1 MNLLPGKV
9 RIVECIFNNSRSKTM
24 IIQSENSR
32 KRKIFE
38 IVTTALGWL
47 FLISFLLM
55 LGSNLKWKISGKIY
69 SLALVNSNTI
79 ILFTVVIIV
88 ISFIGLSIW
97 GIYNKK
103 RFGNLDRRSF
113 PIATEI
119 EDIADYYSLSSSEV
133 LQLQQEK
140 FVQR

>member
-1 MNLLPGKV
+1 
-9 RIVECIFNNSRSKTM
+9 M